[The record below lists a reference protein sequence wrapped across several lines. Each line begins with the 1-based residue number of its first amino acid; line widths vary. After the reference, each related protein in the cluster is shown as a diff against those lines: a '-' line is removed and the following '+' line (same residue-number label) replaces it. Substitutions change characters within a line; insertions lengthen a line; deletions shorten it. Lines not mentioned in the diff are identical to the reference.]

1 MDTEHRAIGELLALK
16 DAPDDVHLD
25 QGVGNQSCV
34 KFIQGPSAV
43 PKWQLSPSKLLET
56 VT

>member
-34 KFIQGPSAV
+34 KFIQR
-43 PKWQLSPSKLLET
+43 L
-56 VT
+56 